1 MFIYFRIFLII
12 SLIEFIKSLSFY
24 KINTIYFRDFY
35 KKRSIF
41 LQNILRI
48 WVKFN
53 NNLRVRG
60 LCESDSDELNHQT
73 WVWKRIEKKK
83 RSVTVIEWV
92 DKNMCKN

>member
-24 KINTIYFRDFY
+24 KINTIYFKDFY